1 MCEFCFGPKFSP
13 YGGGKNSTNWRNNSA
28 MAIADD
34 IFFCTKAIKM
44 KLRMEKKEQQRIE
57 KEERR
62 ARRQEALDRI
72 EAGLDDI
79 DGDALAWDS
88 EDDDEDDDL
97 AESDD
102 DGT

>member
-13 YGGGKNSTNWRNNSA
+13 YGGGNNSNWRNSSA

-34 IFFCTKAIKM
+34 IFFCTKAIKT
-44 KLRMEKKEQQRIE
+44 KLRQEKKEQQRVE
-57 KEERR
+57 REERR
-62 ARRQEALDRI
+62 ARRQEALDRA
-72 EAGLDDI
+72 EAGLDTI
-79 DGDALAWDS
+79 DSEALAWDS
-88 EDDDEDDDL
+88 DDDDEDDDL